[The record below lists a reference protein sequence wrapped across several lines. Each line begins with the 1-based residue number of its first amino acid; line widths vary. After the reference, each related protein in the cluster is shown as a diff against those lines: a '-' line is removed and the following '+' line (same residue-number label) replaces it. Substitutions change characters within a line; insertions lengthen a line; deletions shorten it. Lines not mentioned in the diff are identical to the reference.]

1 MPIPSTGKAR
11 KLYRLLNSDES
22 SRSILLC
29 AGTCELLVRERL
41 AVHFRYWL
49 SYRLHGETFV
59 KTSSGDLL
67 RDPAPIFK
75 RTPSKSRRGNDG
87 LCLFL
92 RRAQLLVQMFANT
105 LKFLCTLCTLF
116 FDFHARTHVV
126 FVFSFSSFFSF
137 YLFISFLLTNR
148 PKTTRFPTFES
159 CPFKCVSRFMF
170 FARRYKTLALI
181 TEIFFFNSVLLEC
194 AANVCILLESVQFL
208 SWRICFRSPLLF
220 FPFLNVNIHFEN
232 STFLRRPLFTFT
244 RETLSSRKLAIF
256 IRGFTL

>member
-1 MPIPSTGKAR
+1 MDCVSF
-11 KLYRLLNSDES
+11 S
-22 SRSILLC
+22 
-29 AGTCELLVRERL
+29 
-41 AVHFRYWL
+41 AVHNFSCKCLPILWNSCVL
-49 SYRLHGETFV
+49 SVL
-59 KTSSGDLL
+59 SSL
-67 RDPAPIFK
+67 IFM
-75 RTPSKSRRGNDG
+75 RE
-87 LCLFL
+87 
-92 RRAQLLVQMFANT
+92 
-105 LKFLCTLCTLF
+105 
-116 FDFHARTHVV
+116 HVV

-159 CPFKCVSRFMF
+159 CPFKCVLRFMF

-181 TEIFFFNSVLLEC
+181 MEIFFFNSVLLEC

-220 FPFLNVNIHFEN
+220 FPFLNANIHFEN
-232 STFLRRPLFTFT
+232 SIFLRRPLFTFT

>member
-1 MPIPSTGKAR
+1 M
-11 KLYRLLNSDES
+11 
-22 SRSILLC
+22 
-29 AGTCELLVRERL
+29 RE
-41 AVHFRYWL
+41 
-49 SYRLHGETFV
+49 
-59 KTSSGDLL
+59 
-67 RDPAPIFK
+67 
-75 RTPSKSRRGNDG
+75 
-87 LCLFL
+87 
-92 RRAQLLVQMFANT
+92 
-105 LKFLCTLCTLF
+105 
-116 FDFHARTHVV
+116 HVV

-159 CPFKCVSRFMF
+159 CPFKCVLRFMF

-220 FPFLNVNIHFEN
+220 FPFLNANIHFEN

-244 RETLSSRKLAIF
+244 RETLSSRKLAIEALLYNYVVYNMCVYTHSLSRLASCF
-256 IRGFTL
+256 EMRGEREREKNVSFANWLKSFLKTGRTWKTPTCKNCPRSV